1 MTTENL
7 KAPKELNVGGGT
19 NARKCGAAIRER
31 MREGYTNIRLCAV
44 GVSANTQAIKA
55 VIELNK
61 MLAGRSRVVVIPY
74 MEDRQVRNQ
83 SEGIVTT
90 VLIYRLI
97 EQEI

>member
-1 MTTENL
+1 MTEVDL

-19 NARKCGAAIRER
+19 NARKCGAAIRAR
-31 MREGYTNIRLCAV
+31 MNEGYTNIRLCAV

-61 MLAGRSRVVVIPY
+61 MLSGRSRVVIVPY

-83 SEGIVTT
+83 EAGNLTT
-90 VLIYRLI
+90 VLVYRLI
-97 EQEI
+97 NQEI